1 MAVTYSKNQPEGHNP
16 QTYTF
21 DLRYFRGTGAHS
33 GFEVNQLFRV
43 VHDATISAKV
53 KIGLLSARRSA
64 ISIGDMFEMQ
74 MLMNHLSQLS
84 EMATNV
90 VAAANSA
97 IMSMAR
103 NVKG

>member
-1 MAVTYSKNQPEGHNP
+1 MAVNYGPNQPESGNE
-16 QTYTF
+16 TYVF
-21 DLRYFRGTGAHS
+21 NMRRFSGNHAQS
-33 GFEVNQLFRV
+33 GFEVNQLFKV
-43 VHDATISAKV
+43 VNNATISAKI
-53 KIGLLSARRSA
+53 KIGLISARRSA
-64 ISIGDMFEMQ
+64 ISVGDMFEMQ

-90 VAAANSA
+90 VSAANSA

>member
-1 MAVTYSKNQPEGHNP
+1 MSSNNQSTKPEFPSSYSLNTDTSYFHGNI
-16 QTYTF
+16 
-21 DLRYFRGTGAHS
+21 LRS
-33 GFEVNQLFRV
+33 GFEVNQLFNV
-43 VHDATISAKV
+43 VNNATISAKV
-53 KIGLLSARRSA
+53 KIGLISARRSA

-84 EMATNV
+84 EMVTNV
-90 VAAANSA
+90 VSAANSA

>member
-1 MAVTYSKNQPEGHNP
+1 MAVTYGPNQPQGKNP
-16 QTYTF
+16 TSYNF
-21 DLRYFRGTGAHS
+21 DMRRFSGYHAQS
-33 GFEVNQLFRV
+33 GFEVNQLFKV
-43 VHDATISAKV
+43 INNATISAKV
-53 KIGLLSARRSA
+53 KIGLISARRSA

-84 EMATNV
+84 EMTTNV

>member
-1 MAVTYSKNQPEGHNP
+1 MSTAPNP
-16 QTYTF
+16 FYTGDAKQSAF
-21 DLRYFRGTGAHS
+21 YVQEL
-33 GFEVNQLFRV
+33 FEVIN
-43 VHDATISAKV
+43 DATVSARV
-53 KIGLLSARRSA
+53 KIQIIKDRRSA

-84 EMATNV
+84 EMSTSV
-90 VAAANSA
+90 VAASNSA